1 MTVDAARVDACATWV
16 GSQSGSAIILGML
29 REPQGK
35 IARRAGLRPGG
46 LAIVEDVRAPVMEA
60 LWEARAKWEAVKLHV
75 LRLEYLEGQSD
86 WSSRPSAFGRLLLQ
100 KPQ

>member
-60 LWEARAKWEAVKLHV
+60 LWEARAVKLHV